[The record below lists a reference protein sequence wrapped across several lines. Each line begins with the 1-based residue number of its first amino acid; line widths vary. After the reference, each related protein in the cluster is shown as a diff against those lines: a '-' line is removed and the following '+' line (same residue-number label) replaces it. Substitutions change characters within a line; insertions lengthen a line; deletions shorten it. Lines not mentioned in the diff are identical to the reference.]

1 MKPTFGCVVLTEG
14 RRPDELRAALNSL
27 ARQRDVAVDIVVVG
41 NGWEPSELPSFARAL
56 ALQENVGVPAGRNRG
71 VPHVVGDLLLFLDD
85 DASFPDDDAL
95 ARIARLFSDDE
106 RLAAVSPR
114 LADPGGG
121 TAPRRWVPRVRVGD
135 RARSS
140 DITVLTE
147 GVVFVRRR
155 AFDQVHGWP
164 GRFFFFHEGVD
175 LGWRLV
181 DAGYRMWYA
190 GDVVALHPAPIGRR
204 QGRFRYLAARNRVWL
219 ARRNLPAPIAVAHVG
234 IWMFRSVVALR
245 SVDDAQQA
253 LRGYRDGLRE
263 PPGERRPLRWR
274 TVWRMTRAGRPP
286 IL

>member
-14 RRPDELRAALNSL
+14 RRPDELRAALDSL
-27 ARQRDVAVDIVVVG
+27 ARQRGVAVDIVVVG
-41 NGWEPSELPSFARAL
+41 NGWEPSGLPSFARGL

-95 ARIARLFSDDE
+95 ARIARLFSADE

-135 RARSS
+135 RARNS

-147 GVVFVRRR
+147 GAVFVQRR
-155 AFDQVHGWP
+155 AFDQVQGWP

-190 GDVVALHPAPIGRR
+190 GDVVAFHPAPAGRR

-219 ARRNLPAPIAVAHVG
+219 ARRNLPAPLAAAHVG
-234 IWMFRSVVALR
+234 IWMLRSAVALR